1 MKIRLLNKWRDWPM
15 GTVLEV
21 ADPKA
26 KDLVCCGIAQRFTD
40 DYPPKEKMK
49 TEFFK
54 PKNIRGNGK
63 GKRK

>member
-1 MKIRLLNKWRDWPM
+1 M